1 MSQQSLASESAGQ
14 AASVEQAAARPAY
27 HLDWLLIVLASLIL
41 FLCRS
46 TRLPAMDPD
55 ESRCAV
61 AVQQMLDSGNWLI
74 ANSKK
79 PAAFFWL
86 AAAAQKATEPL
97 FGKVGSVQLA
107 GRLVS
112 AIAGCLAVLIAYSWA
127 KRLGGRAAG
136 LAAAAVLA
144 TTGEFLFVARWYRM
158 DMAFTA
164 AMLAAVW
171 WFARADMERENALA
185 TRKTPNSIWQGWIGF
200 YFFAAVATLVKGPA
214 GLVMPL
220 LIIFAYLA
228 ARQQLKRLLG
238 VFHPLG
244 ILVFLAI
251 AAPWYV
257 AVFFRDRTFFN
268 EFFAHQNVQRF
279 TGSTDLGKPWPAFYY
294 VPILLLGLM
303 PWTALLPG
311 VVIRALKQP
320 GIRLVQNPR
329 FLLWM
334 AVLVPSLI
342 VTITRARK
350 LSTSCRSL
358 RPGGAHGAVCG

>member
-127 KRLGGRAAG
+127 KRLGGRGRAG
-136 LAAAAVLA
+136 SRGRFGHNGRVPLCRPLVSH
-144 TTGEFLFVARWYRM
+144 GH
-158 DMAFTA
+158 
-164 AMLAAVW
+164 
-171 WFARADMERENALA
+171 
-185 TRKTPNSIWQGWIGF
+185 GF
-200 YFFAAVATLVKGPA
+200 YCRDA
-214 GLVMPL
+214 G
-220 LIIFAYLA
+220 
-228 ARQQLKRLLG
+228 G
-238 VFHPLG
+238 
-244 ILVFLAI
+244 
-251 AAPWYV
+251 
-257 AVFFRDRTFFN
+257 
-268 EFFAHQNVQRF
+268 
-279 TGSTDLGKPWPAFYY
+279 
-294 VPILLLGLM
+294 
-303 PWTALLPG
+303 G
-311 VVIRALKQP
+311 VV
-320 GIRLVQNPR
+320 V
-329 FLLWM
+329 
-334 AVLVPSLI
+334 
-342 VTITRARK
+342 
-350 LSTSCRSL
+350 
-358 RPGGAHGAVCG
+358 RPGGYGT